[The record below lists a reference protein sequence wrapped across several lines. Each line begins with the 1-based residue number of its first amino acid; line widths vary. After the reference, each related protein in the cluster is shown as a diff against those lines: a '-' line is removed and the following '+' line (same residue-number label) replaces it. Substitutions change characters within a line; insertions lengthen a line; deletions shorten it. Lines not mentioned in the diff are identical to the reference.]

1 MEFFRDTNIDFLG
14 KKWYFLIFSLIFS
27 VAGVLSMAFWHGIP
41 LGVDFR
47 GGTLVYVKY
56 AHTPDPSAI
65 HTEIERAGLKNARVQ
80 RYGQP
85 GNNEVLIALD
95 IQETSEQALD
105 KGKTQIIQAL
115 ESHAA
120 AGQAGPQQL
129 QFVDR
134 RELSFG
140 EGPASPRIGRRG
152 QPALHRD
159 SSGIVD
165 YRDKTK
171 SGVLGSIDELKSVAD
186 PAVVAS
192 LQESFFVSDFGIRN
206 VEIVGPQVGQQLR
219 KQAILATLYS
229 LGGMLIYLG
238 FRFEWIYGVAAVL
251 TVFHDTLITVG
262 AFSLLNWE
270 ISLTVIAAIL
280 TLIGYSNNDTIVVF
294 DRIRENIKLLRREK
308 LADIVN
314 KSINQTLSRTILTAG
329 LTFLTVLA
337 LFLFGGEVLHGFSFA
352 LVIGILIGTYSS
364 IAIAAPILVAY
375 QDWRGGGARSRLP
388 CHCGRAAARRSR
400 RKKLRSESGPSGV
413 KSLTCPQRQEF
424 AEGSSERAGA
434 KRMRSVSKFS

>member
-1 MEFFRDTNIDFLG
+1 LEFFRNTNIDFLG
-14 KKWYFLIFSLIFS
+14 KKWYFLSFSLIFS
-27 VAGVLSMAFWHGIP
+27 VAGLLSILFWHHIP

-56 AHTPDPSAI
+56 SHTPDPAAI
-65 HTEIERAGLKNARVQ
+65 HADLERAGLKNARVQ
-80 RYGQP
+80 SYGLP
-85 GNNEVLIALD
+85 GNNEVLIQLD

-105 KGKTQIIQAL
+105 KGKTQIIQSL
-115 ESHAA
+115 ERNSP
-120 AGQAGPQQL
+120 AGKLDLNNSSSLSILNYLLEKDPQQL
-129 QFVDR
+129 GTEANQR
-134 RELSFG
+134 YT
-140 EGPASPRIGRRG
+140 ATA
-152 QPALHRD
+152 QA
-159 SSGIVD
+159 IVG
-165 YRDKTK
+165 YRDRQRG
-171 SGVLGSIDELKSVAD
+171 GVLRSIDELKGVAA
-186 PAVVAS
+186 PAVVSS
-192 LQESFFVSDFGIRN
+192 LQDGSFVSDFGVRN

-219 KQAILATLYS
+219 KQAVLATLYS
-229 LGGMLIYLG
+229 LAGMLVYLG

-280 TLIGYSNNDTIVVF
+280 TLVGYSNNDTIVVF
-294 DRIRENIKLLRREK
+294 DRIRENIKLLRRDK

-337 LFLFGGEVLHGFSFA
+337 LFLFGGEVLKGFSLA

-375 QDWRGGGARSRLP
+375 QDWRAGRGKRPVAMPVRSGAGQERP
-388 CHCGRAAARRSR
+388 
-400 RKKLRSESGPSGV
+400 KEKV
-413 KSLTCPQRQEF
+413 K
-424 AEGSSERAGA
+424 
-434 KRMRSVSKFS
+434 V

>member
-1 MEFFRDTNIDFLG
+1 VEFFRDTNIDFLG
-14 KKWYFLIFSLIFS
+14 KKWYFLTFSLIFS
-27 VAGVLSMAFWHGIP
+27 VAGVCSMAFWHGVP

-56 AHTPDPSAI
+56 AHTPDPSAV
-65 HTEIERAGLKNARVQ
+65 HSEIERAGLKNARVQ
-80 RYGQP
+80 RYGVAS
-85 GNNEVLIALD
+85 NNEVLIQLD

-105 KGKTQIIQAL
+105 KGKIQIIQAL
-115 ESHAA
+115 EGNAP
-120 AGQAGPQQL
+120 AGKQDLNNSSSLTILNYLLEKDPLLLGAGAEANPRYTAMAQAM
-129 QFVDR
+129 
-134 RELSFG
+134 
-140 EGPASPRIGRRG
+140 
-152 QPALHRD
+152 
-159 SSGIVD
+159 VD

-171 SGVLGSIDELKSVAD
+171 SGVLGSIDELKGVTA
-186 PAVVAS
+186 PAVVSS
-192 LQESFFVSDFGIRN
+192 LQENFFVSDFGIRN

-229 LGGMLIYLG
+229 LGGMLIYLAL
-238 FRFEWIYGVAAVL
+238 RFEWIYGVAAVL

-294 DRIRENIKLLRREK
+294 DRIRENVKLLRRDR

-375 QDWRGGGARSRLP
+375 QEWRGERG
-388 CHCGRAAARRSR
+388 
-400 RKKLRSESGPSGV
+400 KKPIAMPLRSGNGAPSKEKV
-413 KSLTCPQRQEF
+413 K
-424 AEGSSERAGA
+424 
-434 KRMRSVSKFS
+434 V